1 MKYKKI
7 VLLFPGQ
14 GSQYVGMGKDFYDTY
29 PFVKELY
36 DTASEVLGYDISE
49 VCFKEHRLGRLMHL
63 RADINKTIYTQPT
76 VFLTS
81 YCTYR
86 VFQERCLEAGVNLR
100 PFILAG
106 HSLGEY
112 TALLVGGSMD
122 FKTTLRLLQKRAEY
136 MTEAG
141 KTYPGTGLMA
151 VLNRKGD
158 IDYKALC
165 SMCKDYGVYVT
176 LNNTRRQVVVGGSKK
191 RLESLSKDLKKNG
204 MLGKFLKVEG
214 AFHTPIMKPAADKL
228 KRDMEEAQIGI
239 LSIPVLANTLTEAI
253 ADPNQ
258 IKKELYE
265 QIFNI
270 VNWRASIEKIIDNG
284 GDLFIEIGPGK
295 VLRNMMK
302 DIDSSMPIMNIEDE
316 ASLQEVIKSLSE
328 D

>member
-1 MKYKKI
+1 MKYKKV

-14 GSQYVGMGKDFYDTY
+14 GSQYVGMGKEFYDTY
-29 PFVKELY
+29 PYVRELY
-36 DTASEVLGYDISE
+36 DQASEILGYDISE
-49 VCFKEHRLGRLMHL
+49 VCFKERKFGKLIHIA
-63 RADINKTIYTQPT
+63 ADINKTIYTQPT

-81 YCTYR
+81 YCAYR
-86 VFQERCLEAGVNLR
+86 VFEERCLDAGINLR
-100 PFILAG
+100 PFVLAG

-112 TALLVGGSMD
+112 TALLVGGAMD
-122 FKTTLRLLQKRAEY
+122 FKTTLKLLQKRAEY
-136 MTEAG
+136 MTDAG
-141 KTYPGTGLMA
+141 RAYPGAGLMA

-158 IDYKALC
+158 IDYKGLC
-165 SMCKDYGVYVT
+165 SMCKDYGVYIT

-228 KRDMEEAQIGI
+228 KKEMEDAQIGI
-239 LSIPVLANTLTEAI
+239 LSIPVMANTLTEAI
-253 ADPNQ
+253 ADPNH

-270 VNWRASIEKIIDNG
+270 VNWRGSIEKIIENG
-284 GDLFIEIGPGK
+284 ADLFIEIGPSK

-302 DIDSSMPIMNIEDE
+302 DIDSSIPVLNIEDE
-316 ASLQEVIKSLSE
+316 SSLEEVINVLSE